1 MRPKIILLLLAV
13 LVLAG
18 LCALYVVPWYQALYN
33 SPAIRYD
40 HKVFVCKEDAEDVRR
55 FTDGQ
60 STFTFTPTAD
70 GTEVAIDFAYYAPAS
85 FVVTERGQA
94 VTVSRADGTKALS
107 GIWRGGELI
116 DPQTGRVH
124 AIYDFE
130 ILSDAPSASL
140 ALWLYQEQKHGI
152 CGRPGIGGGILTC
165 FLCSFGGWCKV
176 AVLPTKAAQKRFEKS
191 PKLRRR
197 ILLALFIF
205 PFAAIPV
212 ILYWGVT

>member
-1 MRPKIILLLLAV
+1 MRRKIILLLLAV

-18 LCALYVVPWYQALYN
+18 LGVWYVVPWYQALYH

-40 HKVFVCKEDAEDVRR
+40 HKVFACEEDTADVRR

-107 GIWRGGELI
+107 GVWRDGELI

-152 CGRPGIGGGILTC
+152 RGRPGIEGGIIVC
-165 FLCSFGGWCKV
+165 FLASGR
-176 AVLPTKAAQKRFEKS
+176 VLLDFRPSRKKS
-191 PKLRRR
+191 KNSIFARSPRIRRG
-197 ILLALFIF
+197 IFIFFCIF

>member
-18 LCALYVVPWYQALYN
+18 LGALYVVPWYQTLYHT
-33 SPAIRYD
+33 PAIRYD
-40 HKVFVCKEDAEDVRR
+40 HKVFACEDDAEDVRR

-60 STFTFTPTAD
+60 STFTFTPTSD

-85 FVVTERGQA
+85 FVVTEHGQA

-107 GIWRGGELI
+107 GVWQDGELI
-116 DPQTGRVH
+116 DPQTGSPQSTY
-124 AIYDFE
+124 AFE
-130 ILSDAPSASL
+130 ILSDTPSASF

-152 CGRPGIGGGILTC
+152 RGRPGIGSGIL
-165 FLCSFGGWCKV
+165 LSFCASFAGLTGLRFPHTKTEKKMFEES
-176 AVLPTKAAQKRFEKS
+176 PT
-191 PKLRRR
+191 LRRG
-197 ILLALFIF
+197 ILLTLLIF

>member
-1 MRPKIILLLLAV
+1 MRRKIILLLLAV

-18 LCALYVVPWYQALYN
+18 LCALYVVPWYHALYYT
-33 SPAIRYD
+33 PAIRYD
-40 HKVFVCKEDAEDVRR
+40 HKVFACEDDTQDVRR

-70 GTEVAIDFAYYAPAS
+70 GIEVAIDFAYYAPAG
-85 FVVTERGQA
+85 FVVTEHGQA

-107 GIWRGGELI
+107 GVWRDGELI

-152 CGRPGIGGGILTC
+152 RGRPGIEGGILTC
-165 FLCSFGGWCKV
+165 FLSSFGGWCGV
-176 AVLPTKAAQKRFEKS
+176 AVPRTKAAEKMLKES
-191 PKLRRR
+191 PKLRRG
-197 ILLALFIF
+197 ILLTLLIF